1 MLRIHNSRRFTL
13 RNVSLVDSPFW
24 TVVPTYSDGVKRMWS
39 RDVHIHDVAIVNG
52 DDCITVKSGT
62 SNVLAERITCRGSHG
77 ITVGS
82 VWYDD
87 VVNVTYR
94 DVILTDCH
102 AGPRIKGRSQGN
114 ATVRD
119 ILFKNIEVRGSVET
133 VVQID
138 MLYETPGSTHPSAGV
153 LVRNCTFENVTY
165 VHTNTLDSAHRRS
178 TAARAVVAASLECCE
193 ERPCD
198 DGSITFRG
206 LHARNAKGG
215 WMCSH
220 VLIAADGANEP
231 APGTSCTGK

>member
-1 MLRIHNSRRFTL
+1 
-13 RNVSLVDSPFW
+13 
-24 TVVPTYSDGVKRMWS
+24 MWS

-153 LVRNCTFENVTY
+153 LARNCTFENVTTRIRWTQPTAAALLL
-165 VHTNTLDSAHRRS
+165 VPSSRRRWSVVRNDRVTMGRLRFAACTREMQRVGGSAH
-178 TAARAVVAASLECCE
+178 TY
-193 ERPCD
+193 
-198 DGSITFRG
+198 
-206 LHARNAKGG
+206 
-215 WMCSH
+215 
-220 VLIAADGANEP
+220 
-231 APGTSCTGK
+231 

>member
-24 TVVPTYSDGVKRMWS
+24 TVVPTYSEGIVVAFVNIAASTTSPNTDGVEPMWS

-119 ILFKNIEVRGSVET
+119 IIET

-138 MLYETPGSTHPSAGV
+138 MLYETRAGSTNPSAGV
-153 LVRNCTFENVTY
+153 LARNCTFENVTY
-165 VHTNTLDSAHRRS
+165 VHTDTLDSTHRRS
-178 TAARAVVAASLECCE
+178 TAARVVVAASLECCE

-198 DGSITFRG
+198 DGRLRCAACTREMQRVGGS
-206 LHARNAKGG
+206 AR
-215 WMCSH
+215 
-220 VLIAADGANEP
+220 
-231 APGTSCTGK
+231 TY